1 VADDLHMADDRA
13 ASAAGSPRRAAG
25 SGLRHRVSR
34 FVLEPSSRRH
44 WQVIGVSLAL
54 CVVIELILVP
64 TFYNHFIDLHAY
76 WEGNAAWAD
85 GRDLYGSLSS
95 RSAGWVPDFI
105 YPPFALIALAPFTV
119 TSFSVAKVTIVA
131 ASLACLAISGYV
143 VLRRL
148 RPTAPAYTTVRLIA
162 VAMPVLAVLEPVR
175 TTIGL
180 GQINILLMTAVVVD
194 CLGPTT
200 RLPRGILVGLAAAIK
215 VTPGAFLLFFLLR
228 KDFRAS
234 ATAVVTGLVATGAGF
249 ALAPSES
256 VRFWFGGVLFQ
267 PHRFSGPATRENQ
280 TVAASLSRLHLAE
293 GTQLVTR
300 LALIVIVLVVGA
312 IAIRYADRALALL
325 ANATV
330 ALLMSPLSWVAHW
343 VWLAMA
349 WLMIAHRA
357 FTTMSDDTAS
367 SRRRRGAVVVL
378 LVVTAAFVESPHDFA
393 SRNGPSWR
401 PWEHLVVNT
410 YPIMAIV
417 FLVVVAWLALR
428 RREADRV
435 DSVVRESTGTAS
447 DNGGGDGAAA
457 VDMPTRSEKR
467 GVQPDGV
474 LGEAEP
480 GGHHRP

>member
-1 VADDLHMADDRA
+1 VADDPRMAEDLA
-13 ASAAGSPRRAAG
+13 ASVVGSPRRAAE
-25 SGLRHRVSR
+25 SRPRHRVSR
-34 FVLEPSSRRH
+34 FVLDPSSRRH

-64 TFYNHFIDLHAY
+64 IFYNHFIDLHAY
-76 WEGNAAWAD
+76 WQGNAAWTQ

-105 YPPFALIALAPFTV
+105 YPPFALIALAPFTL

-143 VLRRL
+143 ILRRL
-148 RPTAPAYTTVRLIA
+148 RADAPAYTTVRLVA

-180 GQINILLMTAVVVD
+180 GQINILLMTAVLVD

-200 RLPRGILVGLAAAIK
+200 RLPRGILVGLAAAVK
-215 VTPGAFLLFFLLR
+215 VTPAAFLLFFLLR
-228 KDFRAS
+228 KDYRALV
-234 ATAVVTGLVATGAGF
+234 TAAVTGLVATGVGF
-249 ALAPSES
+249 AVAPNES

-267 PHRFSGPATRENQ
+267 PHRVSGPATRENQ
-280 TVAASLSRLHLAE
+280 TIAASLSRLQLPD
-293 GTQLVTR
+293 GPQLVMR
-300 LALIVIVLVVGA
+300 VALVVIVLVVGA
-312 IAIRYADRALALL
+312 IAIRFADRALALL

-330 ALLMSPLSWVAHW
+330 ALLLSPLSWVAHW

-357 FTTMSDDTAS
+357 FATMGDDTAS

-378 LVVTAAFVESPHDFA
+378 LVVTAAFVESPHDLA
-393 SRNGPSWR
+393 SPNGPSWR
-401 PWEHLVVNT
+401 PWEHLVVHT

-417 FLVVVAWLALR
+417 FLVVVAWLAFR
-428 RREADRV
+428 RRV
-435 DSVVRESTGTAS
+435 
-447 DNGGGDGAAA
+447 A
-457 VDMPTRSEKR
+457 VIARDPSSMNVNK
-467 GVQPDGV
+467 
-474 LGEAEP
+474 
-480 GGHHRP
+480 

>member
-1 VADDLHMADDRA
+1 MADDDVRRAQDSA
-13 ASAAGSPRRAAG
+13 ASVAGSSRRAVG
-25 SGLRHRVSR
+25 SRPRHRVSR

-44 WQVIGVSLAL
+44 WQVIGVSVAL
-54 CVVIELILVP
+54 SVVIELILVP
-64 TFYNHFIDLHAY
+64 MFHNHFIDLHAY
-76 WEGNAAWAD
+76 WEGSAAWTH

-95 RSAGWVPDFI
+95 RSAGRVPDFI

-119 TSFSVAKVTIVA
+119 TSFSVAKATIVA
-131 ASLACLAISGYV
+131 ASVACLAISGYV
-143 VLRRL
+143 ILRRL
-148 RPTAPAYTTVRLIA
+148 RPTAPAYTTVRLVA

-194 CLGPTT
+194 CLAPAT

-215 VTPGAFLLFFLLR
+215 VTPAAFLLFFLLR
-228 KDFRAS
+228 KDFRALVT
-234 ATAVVTGLVATGAGF
+234 AAVTAVVATGAGF

-267 PHRFSGPATRENQ
+267 PHRVSGPATRENQ
-280 TVAASLSRLHLAE
+280 TVAASLSRLHLPE
-293 GTQLVTR
+293 GTQVVTR
-300 LALIVIVLVVGA
+300 VALIVIVLVVGA
-312 IAIRYADRALALL
+312 TAIRHADRALALL

-330 ALLMSPLSWVAHW
+330 ALLVSPLSWVAHW

-367 SRRRRGAVVVL
+367 ARLRRGAVVVL
-378 LVVTAAFVESPHDFA
+378 LVVTAASVESPHDLA

-417 FLVVVAWLALR
+417 FLAVVACLALR
-428 RREADRV
+428 RRKADRV
-435 DSVVRESTGTAS
+435 DSVARESTGTAA
-447 DNGGGDGAAA
+447 DNG
-457 VDMPTRSEKR
+457 E
-467 GVQPDGV
+467 
-474 LGEAEP
+474 
-480 GGHHRP
+480 